1 MLRATD
7 RTLCA
12 AVLLYLGVIA
22 ARADDAAG
30 PAKPVSQAP
39 EPQAHWAFRPLA
51 EVAPP
56 PVVSSTWGRTPIDR
70 FILATL
76 EAHSAHAGTLAP
88 MPEAD
93 RATLLRRVTF
103 DLTGLPPK
111 PQDLAAFLADTTD
124 DAYEKVVDR
133 LLCSHAHA
141 ERYAQHWLDLARYA
155 DSDGFE
161 HDRAR
166 PDAWRYRD
174 WVIDAIAR
182 DLPLDEF
189 IRQQV
194 AGDELYP
201 DDPAAAVAT
210 GFLLCGPDM
219 PDLNLQGERR
229 HNVLNEMTATLGSVF
244 LGLQVGCA
252 QCHDH
257 KWDPITQADF
267 YQLRACFEGVALF
280 TPHPLGRVAHERGGP
295 APQSFV
301 YLRGDFRRPDAEVQ
315 PGFPQAVNPWGDQ
328 LPLTP
333 SRASFGRRTALA
345 HWLTRPD
352 HPLVP
357 RVLANRLW
365 QWHFGQG
372 LCRTA
377 SDLGTAGDVPLHA
390 QLLDWLAAELVR
402 CGWSARHMHR
412 LLVSSSVHRTAS
424 RPVAL
429 ADVATAHVDP
439 APAWRALLAADPENR
454 LWGRFP
460 RRRLEAEEIR
470 DALLAVGGILNQRRG
485 GPGVMPPLPAEL
497 EATLLPGQWTTSPD
511 PADHYRRSVYLFV
524 RRNLRD
530 PLLEAF
536 DRPDTLASCPVRGR
550 STTAPQALALLHAP
564 VAMEA
569 AQGLARLAAAE
580 AGDDRAAFITA
591 CFRRALCRLP
601 SSLEQKLGVEFVQR
615 EGASPA
621 DAAGRK
627 VDFCRALLN
636 TNEFIYLD

>member
-1 MLRATD
+1 MLRAAY
-7 RTLCA
+7 RTLSA
-12 AVLLYLGVIA
+12 ATLLSLAVIV

-30 PAKPVSQAP
+30 PTQAATPAP
-39 EPQAHWAFRPLA
+39 ERQAHWAFRPLA

-56 PVVSSTWGRTPIDR
+56 QVASSAWVRTPIDR
-70 FILATL
+70 FILAAL
-76 EAHSAHAGTLAP
+76 EARSDHAGKLGP
-88 MPEAD
+88 MHEAD

-103 DLTGLPPK
+103 DLTGLPPE
-111 PQDLAAFLADTTD
+111 PQDLANFLADPSD

-133 LLCSHAHA
+133 LLSSRAYA

-161 HDRAR
+161 HDLTR

-182 DLPLDEF
+182 DMPLDEF

-219 PDLNLQGERR
+219 PDLNLQEERR
-229 HNVLNEMTATLGSVF
+229 HNVLNEMTAAVGSVF

-257 KWDPITQADF
+257 KWDPITLADF
-267 YQLRACFEGVALF
+267 YRLRACFEGLALF
-280 TPHPLGRVAHERGGP
+280 APHPLGRVAHERGGP

-301 YLRGDFRRPDAEVQ
+301 YLRGDFRRPDKEVR

-328 LPLTP
+328 VPGTP
-333 SRASFGRRTALA
+333 SNASFGRRTALA
-345 HWLTRPD
+345 RWLTRPD
-352 HPLVP
+352 HPLVT

-365 QWHFGQG
+365 QWHFGEG
-372 LCRTA
+372 LCRTT
-377 SDLGTAGDVPLHA
+377 SDLGTAGDTPVHL

-412 LLVSSSVHRTAS
+412 LLVTSSVYRTAS
-424 RPVAL
+424 RPATPPDL
-429 ADVATAHVDP
+429 AVGHADP
-439 APAWRALLAADPENR
+439 APVWRALLAADPENR

-470 DALLAVGGILNQRRG
+470 DALLAVGGILNRRCG
-485 GPGVMPPLPAEL
+485 GPGIMPPLPAEL
-497 EATLLPGQWTTSPD
+497 EATLLPGQWKTSSD

-564 VAMEA
+564 LAMEA

-580 AGDDRAAFITA
+580 AGDNRAAFVTA

-601 SSLEQKLGVEFVQR
+601 SDAELRLGVEFLQR
-615 EGASPA
+615 EGVSPDQAA
-621 DAAGRK
+621 DRQ

-636 TNEFIYLD
+636 TNEFIHLD

>member
-1 MLRATD
+1 MLRTIYS
-7 RTLCA
+7 TVCA
-12 AVLLYLGVIA
+12 AMLVYPAAIA
-22 ARADDAAG
+22 VRADDASN
-30 PAKPVSQAP
+30 PAHPAVQAP
-39 EPQAHWAFRPLA
+39 EPQTHWAFRPLA
-51 EVAPP
+51 NVAPP
-56 PVVSSTWGRTPIDR
+56 QTARSDWVRTPIDR
-70 FILATL
+70 FILAAL
-76 EAHSAHAGTLAP
+76 ETHSTQGHTLAP
-88 MPEAD
+88 MQEAD

-103 DLTGLPPK
+103 DLTGLPPT
-111 PQDLAAFLADTTD
+111 PQELAAFLADTSD

-133 LLCSHAHA
+133 LLASHAHA

-161 HDRAR
+161 HDHAR

-174 WVIDAIAR
+174 WVIDAVAR

-189 IRQQV
+189 LRQQL

-219 PDLNLQGERR
+219 PDLNLQEERR
-229 HNVLNEMTATLGSVF
+229 HNVLNEMTAAIGSVF

-257 KWDPITQADF
+257 KWDPITQVDF
-267 YQLRACFEGVALF
+267 YRLRACFEGLALF
-280 TPHPLGRVAHERGGP
+280 APHPLGRVAHERGGP
-295 APQSFV
+295 ASQCFV
-301 YLRGDFRRPDAEVQ
+301 YMRGDFRRPGTEIQ
-315 PGFPQAVNPWGDQ
+315 PGFPQAANPWGDQ
-328 LPLTP
+328 IPVTP

-345 HWLTRPD
+345 RWLTRPD
-352 HPLVP
+352 HPLVT

-365 QWHFGQG
+365 QWHFGEG
-372 LCRTA
+372 LCRTP
-377 SDLGTAGDVPLHA
+377 SDFGAAGDVPVHL
-390 QLLDWLAAELVR
+390 QLVDWLAAELVR
-402 CGWSARHMHR
+402 SGWSARHMHR
-412 LLVSSSVHRTAS
+412 LLVTSSVYRLAS
-424 RPVAL
+424 RPSSL
-429 ADVATAHVDP
+429 AESTDANAGP
-439 APAWRALLAADPENR
+439 AIAWRALLAADPENR

-497 EATLLPGQWTTSPD
+497 EATLLPGQWQTSPD
-511 PADHYRRSVYLFV
+511 PADHFRRSVYLFV

-536 DRPDTLASCPVRGR
+536 DRPDTLASCAVRGR

-564 VAMEA
+564 VAIEA
-569 AQGLARLAAAE
+569 AQGLARLAAGE
-580 AGDDRAAFITA
+580 AGGDREAFVVA

-601 SSLEQKLGVEFVQR
+601 TGAELELAVEFL
-615 EGASPA
+615 EGKG
-621 DAAGRK
+621 AAPVDVAARQ

-636 TNEFIYLD
+636 TNEFVYLD